1 MMGFTLRMQ
10 ILHSNL
16 VASTGLAAQEQP
28 HLFESLDSGGKR
40 HGASYMPLPVP

>member
-1 MMGFTLRMQ
+1 MMGFTLRTQ

-28 HLFESLDSGGKR
+28 HLFKPLDSGKR
-40 HGASYMPLPVP
+40 MHGA